1 MEAYVTGLVADG
13 MWGPIENEM
22 AGITPKFL
30 DGAGEC
36 LEGVTHHENA
46 RQGVGR

>member
-22 AGITPKFL
+22 AGIIPKFL
-30 DGAGEC
+30 AGVVVG
-36 LEGVTHHENA
+36 LEGVTHQKNA
-46 RQGVGR
+46 RQGGKR